1 MTSFVVMSD
10 RGEGPENDIRFVRD
24 GFSVLGFALPVVWL
38 LWHRLW
44 LHAALCF
51 ATFGVIAALVHWS
64 GNPIWIGLSA
74 LASAL
79 ISLLVALEGG
89 EWVRQSLERE
99 GFHEVDVIPARN
111 AAQAEELYAGRMVT
125 ATVRK
130 PVQGFAPV
138 SPASLIPLTGNL

>member
-10 RGEGPENDIRFVRD
+10 KGEGRENDIRFVRD
-24 GFSVLGFALPVVWL
+24 GFSVLCFAFPVIWL

-51 ATFGVIAALVHWS
+51 AAFGVTAALVHWS

-74 LASAL
+74 LTSIL

-111 AAQAEELYAGRMVT
+111 AAQAEEFYAGRMVT
-125 ATVRK
+125 TTVRK

-138 SPASLIPLTGNL
+138 LATSLIPLTGTL